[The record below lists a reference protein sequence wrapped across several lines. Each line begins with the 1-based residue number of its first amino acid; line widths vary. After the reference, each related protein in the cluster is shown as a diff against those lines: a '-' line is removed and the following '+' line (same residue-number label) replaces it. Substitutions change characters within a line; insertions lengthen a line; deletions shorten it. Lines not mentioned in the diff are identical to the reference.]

1 MGKRAAVEAIGL
13 VSIAMILIVMMTRLC
28 VASPDSLLSPRCV
41 FASTVASSS
50 VAVGEMANQSPSRT
64 PHIALPP
71 MGWSSWNSFSN
82 TVDAQIIME
91 QAKAMI
97 SNGMA
102 KAGYEYVNIDEGWWL
117 GARDSEGNIEV
128 DAKAWPART
137 SGERAGDMANIV
149 RYIHGLGLKAGIY
162 TDAGKDGCSF
172 YGPDL
177 GPRIPHTGSEG
188 HYDQDFL
195 QFARWGFDY
204 VKVDWCGGS
213 HENLDPA
220 VQYAEIARA
229 IARAERLTGHRLFFS
244 LCEWGGNS
252 PWTWAPGLGG
262 VPTDIWRTSGD
273 IVAPIVAGSPNSARR
288 ASFAGVLSNFDEG
301 IHPGAQHTG
310 FYNDP
315 DMMVVGMPGLS
326 EAQNRVHMGLWAIS
340 GAPLIVGADLTKLD
354 DSTRATLT
362 NPDVIAVDQ
371 DELGIQAIRVAEPQ
385 PGLQVWTKPL
395 AAPGTHAVLL
405 LNRTLESKTIHVTWK
420 EIGLDP
426 YSAATVKDLWDGKQN
441 GEYQSSYETRVPPGD
456 ASLLMIRGVDAAPVR
471 YVPHSSASESDGGV
485 VFESKTTYQD
495 DGSALIDRHR
505 VVTFKILPSDRV
517 RVIQLFYINRKK
529 GPVLEKLRVDD
540 QAPTRVLLP
549 PTEARVQM
557 SSVMIEVKSEKR
569 ESEDVLRFI
578 TPIDSTAR
586 LVSIAELPIG
596 QP

>member
-1 MGKRAAVEAIGL
+1 MAKRDAVKLFA
-13 VSIAMILIVMMTRLC
+13 
-28 VASPDSLLSPRCV
+28 VASVAISSIVGMTNVCLGSPNSLLSPT
-41 FASTVASSS
+41 FAIASTQETGGF
-50 VAVGEMANQSPSRT
+50 AVDKGVHHSRGKANP
-64 PHIALPP
+64 IALPP

-91 QAKAMI
+91 QARAMI

-102 KAGYEYVNIDEGWWL
+102 KAGYQYVNIDEGWWL
-117 GARDSEGNIEV
+117 GARDSKGNIVV
-128 DAKAWPART
+128 DANAWPALT
-137 SGERAGDMANIV
+137 SGERAGDMANIA
-149 RYIHGLGLKAGIY
+149 RYLHGLGLKAGIY

-177 GPRIPHTGSEG
+177 GPRTPHTGSEG

-213 HENLDPA
+213 NENLDPA
-220 VQYAEIARA
+220 VQYKEIARA
-229 IARAERLTGHRLFFS
+229 IVRAEHLTGHKLFFS

-252 PWTWAPGLGG
+252 PWTRAPGLGG
-262 VPTDIWRTSGD
+262 VHTDIWRTSGD

-288 ASFAGVLSNFDEG
+288 ASFAGVLSNFDQG
-301 IHPGAQHTG
+301 IHPGGQHTG

-340 GAPLIVGADLTKLD
+340 GAPLIVGADLTKLQN
-354 DSTRATLT
+354 STRATLT

-371 DELGIQAIRVAEPQ
+371 DELGIQAIKVAEPW

-405 LNRTLESKTIHVTWK
+405 LNRTLETKTIHVTWK

-426 YSAATVKDLWDGKQN
+426 SSAATVKDLWNGNQIGK
-441 GEYQSSYETRVPPGD
+441 YQSSYETCVPPGD
-456 ASLLMIRGVDAAPVR
+456 ATLLMIRGVDAVPVT
-471 YVPHSSASESDGGV
+471 YVPNSSASESDKAVTVGLKAAHQG
-485 VFESKTTYQD
+485 
-495 DGSALIDRHR
+495 DGRAPINGNRI
-505 VVTFKILPSDRV
+505 VTFKILPSDKV

-529 GPVLEKLRVDD
+529 GPVLEALKVDD
-540 QAPTRVLLP
+540 QVPTSVLLP
-549 PTEARVQM
+549 PTGTSGQL
-557 SSVMIEVKSEKR
+557 SSVTIEIKSEKR
-569 ESEDVLRFI
+569 EPGNILRFI
-578 TPIDSTAR
+578 SPCDTAVR
-586 LVSIAELPIG
+586 LVSVSVLPIG
-596 QP
+596 